1 MRSKIGEGPS
11 ERADQKLLEFGRF
24 IPDKLRGDSVG
35 ELEMPHQFAMPHRAE
50 RQTQVYSSP
59 ESEGT
64 NSLSISKT
72 SRAVTAKLRN
82 LSALLPH
89 IVFGCGRVNQGM
101 ETAAN
106 SMKAG
111 AIKAA
116 TEAKCSTMRRRR
128 ASSLD

>member
-1 MRSKIGEGPS
+1 MHVCKVLSVCICSLEIISKM
-11 ERADQKLLEFGRF
+11 
-24 IPDKLRGDSVG
+24 DKSQFVSPRTR
-35 ELEMPHQFAMPHRAE
+35 QFAMPHRAE

>member
-1 MRSKIGEGPS
+1 LEIISKM
-11 ERADQKLLEFGRF
+11 
-24 IPDKLRGDSVG
+24 DKSQFVSPRTR
-35 ELEMPHQFAMPHRAE
+35 QFAMPHRAE

-64 NSLSISKT
+64 DSLSISKT

-89 IVFGCGRVNQGM
+89 VVFGCGRVNEGT
-101 ETAAN
+101 ESADNT
-106 SMKAG
+106 MKAG

-116 TEAKCSTMRRRR
+116 TEAKCPTMRRRR